1 MTFQLLPATL
11 ADAPLLTAICLVAKQ
26 GVGYRDDWMA
36 LWSEE
41 LTVSADYVRQHWVR
55 KAVDAA
61 GRSHGF
67 AGMRLADDGV
77 AELDYLFILPGS
89 QRLGLGQQLLE
100 AALAAA
106 RDSDCRLLSLYAE
119 PAAEAF
125 YRRLGASVLEIV
137 PVPMPDAPER
147 VLPRMAWQLQNS
159 AQGNLK

>member
-1 MTFQLLPATL
+1 MTFQLLPAVVD
-11 ADAPLLTAICLVAKQ
+11 DAPLLTAICLVAKQ
-26 GVGYRDDWMA
+26 AVGYRDDWMA
-36 LWSEE
+36 LWSED
-41 LTVSADYVRQHWVR
+41 LTVTADYVRHHWVR
-55 KAVDAA
+55 KAVDGM

-67 AGMRLADDGV
+67 VGMKYEADGM

-100 AALAAA
+100 ASLDAA
-106 RDSDCRLLSLYAE
+106 RAHGCRTLSLYAE
-119 PAAEAF
+119 PSAESF
-125 YRRLGASVLEIV
+125 YLRLGASVQSII